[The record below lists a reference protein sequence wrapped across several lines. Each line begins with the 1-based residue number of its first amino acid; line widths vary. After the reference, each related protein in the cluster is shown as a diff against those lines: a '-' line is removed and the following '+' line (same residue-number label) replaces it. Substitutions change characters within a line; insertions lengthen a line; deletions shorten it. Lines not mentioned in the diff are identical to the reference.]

1 MIRLGIGLYGVSA
14 VHQQNIQNV
23 SSLKTFIAQLREVPA
38 IDTVGYNR
46 SGKLTRLSKIA
57 TLPIG
62 YADGLNR
69 RLSNGLGK
77 VMINGVL
84 VPIVGNISMDTCMVD
99 VTDLSK
105 VEEGYEVI
113 VFGENPTIINLAK
126 AMDTIPYEVLTS
138 ISRRVKRVYIQE

>member
-1 MIRLGIGLYGVSA
+1 
-14 VHQQNIQNV
+14 
-23 SSLKTFIAQLREVPA
+23 
-38 IDTVGYNR
+38 
-46 SGKLTRLSKIA
+46 
-57 TLPIG
+57 
-62 YADGLNR
+62 
-69 RLSNGLGK
+69 
-77 VMINGVL
+77 MINGVL